1 MHLSTTYVLLNP
13 SLRLTAL
20 DDNNIQCTEPN
31 KQTRIIIRKERCK
44 KVVLSL
50 IERSF
55 LRNKRKK

>member
-1 MHLSTTYVLLNP
+1 MHLPTTYVLLIP

-20 DDNNIQCTEPN
+20 DDNNIYCTEQN
-31 KQTRIIIRKERCK
+31 KQTRVIIRKERCK

-55 LRNKRKK
+55 YDIKEKN